1 MHQRT
6 LVLLERTLWMVRICR
21 WSQRNI
27 YEQQKRIGDDVRM
40 KIMIGIDTGVNTGF
54 AVAADRGKG
63 GELEQVESLSITQ
76 AMSKVKDSVQTWGA
90 QNVCLYIE
98 DARQRTWFTGGRE
111 KAQGV
116 GSVKRD
122 AQIWEDWCKEQGY
135 LYKMIHPA
143 ANATKKK
150 ATEFFRMTGWK
161 GRTNEHARDAAML
174 VFQRFAKF

>member
-1 MHQRT
+1 
-6 LVLLERTLWMVRICR
+6 
-21 WSQRNI
+21 
-27 YEQQKRIGDDVRM
+27 M

-54 AVAADRGKG
+54 AVAADRGNG

-76 AMSKVKDSVQTWGA
+76 AMLKVQHQVQTWGI

-143 ANATKKK
+143 ANAT
-150 ATEFFRMTGWK
+150 
-161 GRTNEHARDAAML
+161 
-174 VFQRFAKF
+174 

>member
-1 MHQRT
+1 M
-6 LVLLERTLWMVRICR
+6 
-21 WSQRNI
+21 
-27 YEQQKRIGDDVRM
+27 
-40 KIMIGIDTGVNTGF
+40 
-54 AVAADRGKG
+54 
-63 GELEQVESLSITQ
+63 EQVRAEIQ
-76 AMSKVKDSVQTWGA
+76 AWGI

-122 AQIWEDWCKEQGY
+122 AQIWEDWCKEQGFKF
-135 LYKMIHPA
+135 LMIHPA

-150 ATEFFRMTGWK
+150 ATDFKRMTGWV

-174 VFQRFAKF
+174 VFKRFAKF

>member
-1 MHQRT
+1 
-6 LVLLERTLWMVRICR
+6 
-21 WSQRNI
+21 
-27 YEQQKRIGDDVRM
+27 M
-40 KIMIGIDTGVNTGF
+40 KIMIGIDTGVKTGF

-76 AMSKVKDSVQTWGA
+76 AMSKVKDSIQTWGT

-122 AQIWEDWCKEQGY
+122 AQIWEDWCSRY
-135 LYKMIHPA
+135 LWCV
-143 ANATKKK
+143 T
-150 ATEFFRMTGWK
+150 
-161 GRTNEHARDAAML
+161 TNN
-174 VFQRFAKF
+174 